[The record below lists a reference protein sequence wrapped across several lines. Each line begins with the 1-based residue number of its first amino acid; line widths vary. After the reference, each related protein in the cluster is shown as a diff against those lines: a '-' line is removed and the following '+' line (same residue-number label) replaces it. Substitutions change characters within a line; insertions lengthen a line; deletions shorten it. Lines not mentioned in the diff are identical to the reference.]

1 MTKNRIFLKLS
12 LSSLLLAGM
21 LGACKDEFLEI
32 DPAGVYTLESLTNKK
47 GVEGMLIA
55 AYAAL
60 DGRPETQTTGS
71 TNWVWGSVAADD
83 ANKGTEPNDFSSI
96 NPIELYQQTPT
107 GEMGAKWRGV
117 VDGIGM
123 ANQVLR
129 SMKEATDIPAADAP
143 GGGLCW
149 RSTCRVA

>member
-32 DPAGVYTLESLTNKK
+32 DPVGVYTLESLTNKK

-83 ANKGTEPNDFSSI
+83 ANKGTEPSDFNSI
-96 NPIELYQQTPT
+96 NPIELYQQTAG
-107 GEMGAKWRGV
+107 GEVGSKWRGV

-123 ANQVLR
+123 TNQVLR
-129 SMKEATDIPAADAP
+129 SLKE
-143 GGGLCW
+143 
-149 RSTCRVA
+149 

>member
-1 MTKNRIFLKLS
+1 MKKNKFFIKLS
-12 LSSLLLAGM
+12 LSALLLAGIM
-21 LGACKDEFLEI
+21 GACKEEFLEL
-32 DPAGVYTLESLTNKK
+32 DPVGVYSEAALTNKK

-83 ANKGTEPNDFSSI
+83 ANKGTEPSDFNSI
-96 NPIELYQQTPT
+96 NPVELYQQTAG
-107 GEMGAKWRGV
+107 GEVGAKWRGV

-129 SMKEATDIPAADAP
+129 SLKE
-143 GGGLCW
+143 
-149 RSTCRVA
+149 

>member
-1 MTKNRIFLKLS
+1 MKKSKLFIRIS
-12 LSSLLLAGM
+12 LSSLLLAGFM
-21 LGACKDEFLEI
+21 GACKDKFLE
-32 DPAGVYTLESLTNKK
+32 LEPIGAYSEGALTNAK
-47 GVEGMLIA
+47 GAEGMLIA

-83 ANKGTEPNDFSSI
+83 ANKGTEPADFNSI
-96 NPIELYQQTPT
+96 NPVELYQQTPS
-107 GEMGAKWRGV
+107 GEAGAKWRGV

-129 SMKEATDIPAADAP
+129 TLKVATDIPAADAS
-143 GGGLCW
+143 
-149 RSTCRVA
+149 RI